1 MILAEADEEVHQ
13 YRKET
18 QAANRNKIQIVAL
31 KINYL
36 KETETKTELLV
47 EYLHAVRSNVDAGC
61 SSTQFSSKCK
71 LILGTVNEQNAQNCF
86 PSFDCQGDVGSA

>member
-18 QAANRNKIQIVAL
+18 QATRTKSNKNKIQIVAL

-36 KETETKTELLV
+36 KET
-47 EYLHAVRSNVDAGC
+47 D
-61 SSTQFSSKCK
+61 
-71 LILGTVNEQNAQNCF
+71 
-86 PSFDCQGDVGSA
+86 

>member
-1 MILAEADEEVHQ
+1 MLQGPDTIHQFQIRDPSENYMILAEADEEVHQ

-36 KETETKTELLV
+36 KET
-47 EYLHAVRSNVDAGC
+47 D
-61 SSTQFSSKCK
+61 
-71 LILGTVNEQNAQNCF
+71 
-86 PSFDCQGDVGSA
+86 